1 MCFCPLY
8 AAENKTGDRYHMVSL
23 MKNNRL
29 KNSFLWLL
37 YRSTTSRRLMNLA
50 SSGNLLDL
58 AKLGSVLVGEML
70 GLSCKGRIIRV
81 ISDLSLSTFA

>member
-1 MCFCPLY
+1 
-8 AAENKTGDRYHMVSL
+8 
-23 MKNNRL
+23 
-29 KNSFLWLL
+29 
-37 YRSTTSRRLMNLA
+37 MNLA

>member
-1 MCFCPLY
+1 
-8 AAENKTGDRYHMVSL
+8 MVSL